1 MKYTITREL
10 LLNRAILDQQGRI
23 LINLILDLK
32 KGQEITPLEVTEQ
45 FYRCRFYEWMT
56 IDESTHVY
64 VGNSTLVDIPK
75 QIVQVTDD
83 HYKLDIDKLN
93 KPVTVVRNKR

>member
-1 MKYTITREL
+1 MKYTITRDL
-10 LLNRAILDQQGRI
+10 LLNQAIIDTKGRV
-23 LINLILDLK
+23 LINLMLDLK
-32 KGQEITPLEVTEQ
+32 KGQEITPLEVTEH

-56 IDESTHVY
+56 IDDKTHIY
-64 VGNSTLVDIPK
+64 VGNGSLIDIPK

-93 KPVTVVRNKR
+93 KPVTIVRNKR